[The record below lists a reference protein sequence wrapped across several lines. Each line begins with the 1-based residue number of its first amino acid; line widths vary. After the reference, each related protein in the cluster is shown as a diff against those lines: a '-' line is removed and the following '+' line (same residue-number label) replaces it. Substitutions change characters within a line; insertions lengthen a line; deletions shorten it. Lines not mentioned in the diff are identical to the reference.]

1 MLFFLREAKLRTGKG
16 GATLYFVLGQVT
28 VILLAAYNVPLLW
41 EFLHGEATVT
51 EVLYAMLSV
60 AFIIYIFTRI
70 FSLEVKPKEEAP
82 APAAEE
88 A

>member
-1 MLFFLREAKLRTGKG
+1 
-16 GATLYFVLGQVT
+16 
-28 VILLAAYNVPLLW
+28 
-41 EFLHGEATVT
+41 
-51 EVLYAMLSV
+51 MLSV

-70 FSLEVKPKEEAP
+70 FSLEVKPKEETP